1 MLKCR
6 YLEIRVMV
14 SGCRKVD
21 HSSKVALSGRGGEAV
36 FAGNYS
42 WEPRTVDLLYDR
54 NLTKTKLHI

>member
-1 MLKCR
+1 
-6 YLEIRVMV
+6 MV